1 MRPPGEYMCVHT
13 CVCWRG
19 ASKREELVTFY
30 YRSRVSPFVIPAS
43 HTALQENFSWE
54 FLGVPMIR
62 TQRFHQGCPDSVP
75 GGETKLLY
83 GMAKNTKKENFLC
96 LFPSTVLFQEPF
108 TVVSVT
114 WSLGNWGGGGNS
126 EVRLLSHSLTTLCLL
141 TDFCVCIVSQSPPH
155 SLPWP
160 LHGWVQWYTL
170 YHLIHP
176 RTPLVLIDSTIIA
189 CYLQGIS
196 SRTPEIPK
204 SMDAQVSYIKCCS
217 AAGAP
222 SPWVPQ
228 LWIQRAD

>member
-1 MRPPGEYMCVHT
+1 MCVHT

-126 EVRLLSHSLTTLCLL
+126 EVRLLSPHGLLCLYS
-141 TDFCVCIVSQSPPH
+141 FSVST
-155 SLPWP
+155 SLS
-160 LHGWVQWYTL
+160 TL
-170 YHLIHP
+170 
-176 RTPLVLIDSTIIA
+176 A
-189 CYLQGIS
+189 
-196 SRTPEIPK
+196 
-204 SMDAQVSYIKCCS
+204 
-217 AAGAP
+217 
-222 SPWVPQ
+222 SPWLGSVVYLIPSNSSKNPSGINRQ
-228 LWIQRAD
+228 YHHRMLSAGD

>member
-1 MRPPGEYMCVHT
+1 MAMSPNRSPVFKKIRDTKG
-13 CVCWRG
+13 
-19 ASKREELVTFY
+19 TFHAKMSLIKD
-30 YRSRVSPFVIPAS
+30 RNGMDPTEAED
-43 HTALQENFSWE
+43 T
-54 FLGVPMIR
+54 
-62 TQRFHQGCPDSVP
+62 DSVP

-170 YHLIHP
+170 HHLIHP

-196 SRTPEIPK
+196 SRTPGIPK